1 MQEMTWGQECS
12 NVPWIEMGYCMLKM
26 QKPSQK
32 CKNIQYIIDI
42 KVAVLVET
50 FKKGRDLSVPEQHKN
65 TDTMNKTD

>member
-1 MQEMTWGQECS
+1 
-12 NVPWIEMGYCMLKM
+12 MLKCAM
-26 QKPSQK
+26 NSDGLLHVENAKPSQR

-50 FKKGRDLSVPEQHKN
+50 FKKGRDLSVPEQHKS

>member
-1 MQEMTWGQECS
+1 
-12 NVPWIEMGYCMLKM
+12 MLKCAM
-26 QKPSQK
+26 NWDGLLHVENAKPSQK

-42 KVAVLVET
+42 KVAVLIET

>member
-1 MQEMTWGQECS
+1 
-12 NVPWIEMGYCMLKM
+12 MLKCAM
-26 QKPSQK
+26 NSDGLLHVENAKLSQK

-50 FKKGRDLSVPEQHKN
+50 FKNGRDLSVPEQHKN

>member
-1 MQEMTWGQECS
+1 
-12 NVPWIEMGYCMLKM
+12 MLKCAM
-26 QKPSQK
+26 NSDVLLHVENAKPSQK

-50 FKKGRDLSVPEQHKN
+50 FKNGRDLSVPEQHKN